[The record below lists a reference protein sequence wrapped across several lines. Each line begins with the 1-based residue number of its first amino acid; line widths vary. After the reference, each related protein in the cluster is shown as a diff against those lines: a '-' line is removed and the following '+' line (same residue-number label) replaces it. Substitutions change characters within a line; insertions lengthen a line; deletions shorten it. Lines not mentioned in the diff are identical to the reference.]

1 MEPAGS
7 TIAPPRQLHGFPA
20 IPRSVIS
27 CFARPFLA
35 LAACA
40 ALLCLSACSFSPG
53 ADKSDNKETPAP
65 AASSSS
71 SSTNDTP
78 ESGPTTPTAS
88 ASSNPNATA
97 DQPFG
102 SRVFRGDMQL
112 GHCYSDVRDDHT
124 HKLHVSCD
132 QPHDIEVFHI
142 SEFTDATRPTNE
154 VMAATADEQCAAAFE
169 NYVGIPADQST
180 FSIGPLYPGEESWN
194 KGYRSLLSFL
204 YNEDGHKLTTSAK
217 LSRM

>member
-1 MEPAGS
+1 MS
-7 TIAPPRQLHGFPA
+7 R
-20 IPRSVIS
+20 
-27 CFARPFLA
+27 FARPSLA

-40 ALLCLSACSFSPG
+40 ALLSLSACSFLPG

-71 SSTNDTP
+71 SSANDTP
-78 ESGPTTPTAS
+78 ESGPIAPTAS
-88 ASSNPNATA
+88 ASSNPNATE

-102 SRVFRGDMQL
+102 SRVFRGDMLL
-112 GHCYSDVRDDHT
+112 GHCYSDVRDDYT
-124 HKLHVSCD
+124 HMLHASCD

-142 SEFTDATRPTNE
+142 SEFTDATRPATE

-169 NYVGIPADQST
+169 TYVGIPADQST

-194 KGYRSLLSFL
+194 KGYHSLLCYL

>member
-1 MEPAGS
+1 MS
-7 TIAPPRQLHGFPA
+7 H
-20 IPRSVIS
+20 
-27 CFARPFLA
+27 FARPSLA

-40 ALLCLSACSFSPG
+40 ALLSLSACSFLPG

-78 ESGPTTPTAS
+78 TAS
-88 ASSNPNATA
+88 ASSNPNATE

-169 NYVGIPADQST
+169 TYVGIPADQTT

-194 KGYRSLLSFL
+194 KGYRSLLCFL

>member
-1 MEPAGS
+1 MS
-7 TIAPPRQLHGFPA
+7 R
-20 IPRSVIS
+20 
-27 CFARPFLA
+27 FARPSLA

-40 ALLCLSACSFSPG
+40 ALLSLSACSFSPG

-71 SSTNDTP
+71 SSANDTP

-88 ASSNPNATA
+88 ASSNPNATE

-102 SRVFRGDMQL
+102 SRVFRGDMQVE
-112 GHCYSDVRDDHT
+112 HCYNDLSDDET
-124 HKLHVSCD
+124 HMLHVSCD
-132 QPHDIEVFHI
+132 QPHDIEVFHV
-142 SEFTDATRPTNE
+142 SDFTDTTRPTTE

-169 NYVGIPADQST
+169 TYVGIPADQST

-194 KGYRSLLSFL
+194 KGYRSLLCFL
-204 YNEDGHKLTTSAK
+204 YNKDGHKLTTSAK

>member
-1 MEPAGS
+1 MS
-7 TIAPPRQLHGFPA
+7 R
-20 IPRSVIS
+20 
-27 CFARPFLA
+27 FARPSLA

-40 ALLCLSACSFSPG
+40 ALLSLSACSFSPG
-53 ADKSDNKETPAP
+53 AEKSDNKETPAP

-88 ASSNPNATA
+88 ASSNPNATE

-169 NYVGIPADQST
+169 TYVLSPLIKARSRSAPSIPARKAGTRGTAASCV
-180 FSIGPLYPGEESWN
+180 SC
-194 KGYRSLLSFL
+194 
-204 YNEDGHKLTTSAK
+204 TTKMATS
-217 LSRM
+217 